1 MKGDGMYQP
10 PTVETMPADQILEL
24 LGPVS
29 CGSQN
34 TNELLTSAPSG
45 GLVQVSGR

>member
-1 MKGDGMYQP
+1 MKRDGSYQP
-10 PTVETMPADQILEL
+10 PTIETMAADQILEL

-34 TNELLTSAPSG
+34 ANELLTSAPSG
-45 GLVQVSGR
+45 GFVPVTGR

>member
-1 MKGDGMYQP
+1 MKGKSTYQP
-10 PTVETMPADQILEL
+10 PTIETVPADQILEL

-34 TNELLTSAPSG
+34 TNALMQSTSVG
-45 GLVQVSGR
+45 GLKTHG